1 MAIIKCPE
9 CGHQVS
15 EKAPTC
21 PACGVRIAGNIIRC
35 PECGQTYLSDET
47 LCPFCHNPSPAV
59 KDDEEKASVTETT
72 QSQQNGNPDAAKTE
86 ASGDAVPK
94 QEKKKS
100 HVTLVVSFIFALAVA
115 GVFWYYL
122 DDANRQKEQHAYEY
136 AVKSDDP
143 MVLQQYLDSYKD
155 FNEAHRDS
163 VQSRLARIQK
173 TDTEWMNAVVSG
185 TRDALLQYIKDNPN
199 SPHEAQARNKIDS
212 IDFYV
217 ADKAKTMESYQA
229 YLDEHPDG
237 KYSDQAKNEI
247 DAIKAT
253 TVLPEEEE
261 MIKSSFTKFF
271 QSINSRNTD
280 GVISTMRS
288 TLSSFLGKI
297 NAGIPEI
304 EEFINRL
311 YKSDI
316 TNMNWHILND
326 YKIRKSLTS
335 EGEYEYEVE
344 FSAEQNI
351 ERNDPSQPRYQK
363 YKINAVVDSEGK
375 ISSFNMKK

>member
-21 PACGVRIAGNIIRC
+21 PACGVRIAGNVIRC
-35 PECGQTYLSDET
+35 PECGQIYLSDEA
-47 LCPFCHNPSPAV
+47 LCPICHHPSPSVKERNEKDVV
-59 KDDEEKASVTETT
+59 KDSPKPRQD
-72 QSQQNGNPDAAKTE
+72 GNPDEAKVE
-86 ASGDAVPK
+86 ASGDTVAK

-100 HVTLVVSFIFALAVA
+100 HVTLVVSFVFALIVA
-115 GVFWYYL
+115 GVFWFYL
-122 DDANRQKEQHAYEY
+122 DDANKQKEQHSYEY
-136 AVKSDDP
+136 AIQSDDP

-163 VQSRLARIQK
+163 IQSRLSRIQK
-173 TDTEWMNAVVSG
+173 TDTDWMNAVVSG

-217 ADKAKTMESYQA
+217 ADKAKTMEAYQA
-229 YLDEHPDG
+229 YLDEHPEG
-237 KYSDQAKNEI
+237 KYADQAKNEI
-247 DAIKAT
+247 DSIKAT
-253 TVLPEEEE
+253 VILPEEEE
-261 MIKSSFTKFF
+261 MIRAAFTKFF
-271 QSINSRNTD
+271 QSINSRNNE

-297 NAGIPEI
+297 NAGVPEI
-304 EEFINRL
+304 EEFVNRL

-335 EGEYEYEVE
+335 EGEYEYNVE

-351 ERNDPSQPRYQK
+351 ERNDLSQPRYQK
-363 YKINAVVDSEGK
+363 YHINAVVDSEGK